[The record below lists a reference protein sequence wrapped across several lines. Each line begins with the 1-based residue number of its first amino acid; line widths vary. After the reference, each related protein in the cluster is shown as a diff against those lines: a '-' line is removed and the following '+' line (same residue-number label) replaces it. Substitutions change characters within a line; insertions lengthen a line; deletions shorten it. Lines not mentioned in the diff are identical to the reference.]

1 MMSLK
6 GLRYNSSQRSG
17 RHAQIGLTIIREMPR
32 MRALLAGLAVLPLL
46 GGCSLAPSVYVAGS
60 YFPAWLVCVLGA
72 VLLTLLI
79 RWGLIRAGVDD
90 ALPMRLPVYA
100 CLTLALTFAALLLF
114 FE

>member
-1 MMSLK
+1 
-6 GLRYNSSQRSG
+6 
-17 RHAQIGLTIIREMPR
+17 
-32 MRALLAGLAVLPLL
+32 MRALIATLAALPLL
-46 GGCSLAPSVYVAGS
+46 GGCSLAPSVYMAGS

-72 VLLTLLI
+72 LLLTLLI
-79 RWGLIRAGVDD
+79 RWGLIRAGLDD

>member
-1 MMSLK
+1 MYLK
-6 GLRYNSSQRSG
+6 RLRYNSSLRSG
-17 RHAQIGLTIIREMPR
+17 RNALIGLTLIREMPR
-32 MRALLAGLAVLPLL
+32 MRALLAGLAALPLL
-46 GGCSLAPSVYVAGS
+46 GGCSLAPSVYMAGS

>member
-1 MMSLK
+1 
-6 GLRYNSSQRSG
+6 
-17 RHAQIGLTIIREMPR
+17 MPR
-32 MRALLAGLAVLPLL
+32 MRALIAALAALPLL
-46 GGCSLAPSVYVAGS
+46 GGCSLAPSVSLAGS

-72 VLLTLLI
+72 LLLTLLI
-79 RWGLIRAGVDD
+79 RWVLIRAGVDD

>member
-1 MMSLK
+1 
-6 GLRYNSSQRSG
+6 
-17 RHAQIGLTIIREMPR
+17 
-32 MRALLAGLAVLPLL
+32 MRALLAGLAALPLL
-46 GGCSLAPSVYVAGS
+46 GGCSLAPSVYMAGS

-79 RWGLIRAGVDD
+79 RWGLIRTGVDD

-114 FE
+114 FFE